1 MNVMDEA
8 LHDDD
13 EPAPLLVP
21 YAGGASPVVAGP
33 GGRAKVPVTIL
44 CGFLGAGKS
53 TLLRRLLAGD
63 HGLRI
68 AVVENEFADT
78 RGLESVLV
86 SEGACALSPDGAI
99 VELRNGCV
107 CCSVKDELATAL
119 EDLVA
124 RAARPLDAIV
134 VELSGVADPG
144 PVAAAFWLDEA
155 LESSVELDS
164 ILCVVDCVRGRELLA
179 SRGAGGFEARRQVA
193 HADRIVLN
201 KCDAAPALAVDVA
214 AATVTGLNPA
224 ADARR
229 AVRGRGDFP
238 IRGWLVASGSFAAAA
253 RSTSAMAAAMPG
265 AFAFAHNGVAWGA
278 ATATLDRVLA
288 VDARTRE
295 RHFRP
300 WGDLGTSLRLSI
312 SAIDGL

>member
-1 MNVMDEA
+1 MMTSAQEATAGSMNVMNEA

-99 VELRNGCV
+99 V
-107 CCSVKDELATAL
+107 
-119 EDLVA
+119 
-124 RAARPLDAIV
+124 
-134 VELSGVADPG
+134 
-144 PVAAAFWLDEA
+144 
-155 LESSVELDS
+155 
-164 ILCVVDCVRGRELLA
+164 A
-179 SRGAGGFEARRQVA
+179 SPAPTVGG
-193 HADRIVLN
+193 
-201 KCDAAPALAVDVA
+201 
-214 AATVTGLNPA
+214 
-224 ADARR
+224 
-229 AVRGRGDFP
+229 
-238 IRGWLVASGSFAAAA
+238 
-253 RSTSAMAAAMPG
+253 STRC
-265 AFAFAHNGVAWGA
+265 
-278 ATATLDRVLA
+278 DRVLRRSSYGMA
-288 VDARTRE
+288 ASAALSRTSSR
-295 RHFRP
+295 RHWR
-300 WGDLGTSLRLSI
+300 TS
-312 SAIDGL
+312 

>member
-99 VELRNGCV
+99 VASPAPTVELRNGCV

-134 VELSGVADPG
+134 VELSGGVADPG
-144 PVAAAFWLDEA
+144 PVAAAFWPLIGA
-155 LESSVELDS
+155 
-164 ILCVVDCVRGRELLA
+164 
-179 SRGAGGFEARRQVA
+179 RGARRPTRRA
-193 HADRIVLN
+193 P
-201 KCDAAPALAVDVA
+201 AAP
-214 AATVTGLNPA
+214 
-224 ADARR
+224 
-229 AVRGRGDFP
+229 
-238 IRGWLVASGSFAAAA
+238 
-253 RSTSAMAAAMPG
+253 
-265 AFAFAHNGVAWGA
+265 
-278 ATATLDRVLA
+278 
-288 VDARTRE
+288 
-295 RHFRP
+295 
-300 WGDLGTSLRLSI
+300 
-312 SAIDGL
+312 